1 MDLEKLENSELYIT
15 ELRTAN
21 KTVYFETPEAPN
33 GLIWDEI
40 DELLEEKYT
49 TIVTVEIVYIDSCA
63 NPHYGEVIVKERG
76 DYEGPYMEDY
86 DFYGATQLTDENLI
100 DFIDEGS

>member
-1 MDLEKLENSELYIT
+1 MEKNNLYIT
-15 ELRTAN
+15 SLCVGH
-21 KTVYFETPEAPN
+21 KSIYYETPEVPSAN
-33 GLIWDEI
+33 IWDEI

-49 TIVTVEIVYIDSCA
+49 TTVTVEIVYIDSCA

-100 DFIDEGS
+100 DLIDEGS

>member
-33 GLIWDEI
+33 ASIWDEI

-49 TIVTVEIVYIDSCA
+49 TTVDVGFVYIDCDGIK
-63 NPHYGEVIVKERG
+63 YRGEVAVKERNNYA
-76 DYEGPYMEDY
+76 DFEMEDDNFY
-86 DFYGATQLTDENLI
+86 DATQLTDENLI
-100 DFIDEGS
+100 DLIDEGS

>member
-33 GLIWDEI
+33 AGIWDEI

-49 TIVTVEIVYIDSCA
+49 TTVDVEFVYVDCDGIKYS
-63 NPHYGEVIVKERG
+63 GEVTVKERN
-76 DYEGPYMEDY
+76 DYADLEMEDD
-86 DFYGATQLTDENLI
+86 DFYDATQLTDENLI
-100 DFIDEGS
+100 DLIDEGS

>member
-33 GLIWDEI
+33 AGIWDEI

-49 TIVTVEIVYIDSCA
+49 TTVDVEFVYVDCDGIEYRGEVTVNEI
-63 NPHYGEVIVKERG
+63 N
-76 DYEGPYMEDY
+76 DYQDFVMENDN
-86 DFYGATQLTDENLI
+86 FYEETQLTDENII
-100 DFIDEGS
+100 DLFEFD

>member
-33 GLIWDEI
+33 AGIWDDI
-40 DELLEEKYT
+40 DELLEEKYAT
-49 TIVTVEIVYIDSCA
+49 TVDVEFVYIDNCA
-63 NPHYGEVIVKERG
+63 NHHYGSVTVKERN
-76 DYEGPYMEDY
+76 DYADLEMEDD
-86 DFYGATQLTDENLI
+86 DFYDATQLTDENLI
-100 DFIDEGS
+100 DLIDEGS